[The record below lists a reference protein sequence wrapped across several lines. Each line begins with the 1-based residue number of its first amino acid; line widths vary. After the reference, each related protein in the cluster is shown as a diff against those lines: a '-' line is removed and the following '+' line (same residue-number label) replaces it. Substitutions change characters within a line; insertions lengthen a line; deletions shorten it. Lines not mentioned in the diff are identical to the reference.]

1 MRRWGWVWTPTIL
14 LLCIGNQILV
24 HSAVTGAQPEILRF
38 ALTLFPLLILACWA
52 MTRPRIKPVWLL
64 VLLAAGVATY
74 RLAGRDVWG
83 LAAAYGIPHAAIYL
97 GLLWL
102 FGHTLLSG
110 EEPLITR
117 LAHRVHGVL
126 QPDHEAYTR
135 RLTAVWC
142 VFFAAQLVASALLSR
157 FASPEWWSFFVN
169 LLNFPLLVSMFVG
182 EYGYRVIRYPNFPR
196 TSIPMAIDAFLRDA
210 ARAENANVR

>member
-1 MRRWGWVWTPTIL
+1 MRRWGWVWTATIL

-24 HSAVTGAQPEILRF
+24 HSAVTGAQPALLRF

-52 MTRPRIKPVWLL
+52 LTRPRIKPVWIL
-64 VLLAAGVATY
+64 VLLAAGAATY
-74 RLAGRDVWG
+74 VLASRDGWG
-83 LAAAYGIPHAAIYL
+83 LAAAYGIPHAAVYL

-102 FGHTLLSG
+102 FGLTLLFG
-110 EEPLITR
+110 QEPLITR
-117 LAHRVHGVL
+117 LARRVHGLL

-157 FASPEWWSFFVN
+157 FASPASWSFFVN
-169 LLNFPLLVSMFVG
+169 LLNFPLLALMFVG
-182 EYGYRVIRYPNFPR
+182 EYGYRVIRYPDFPR
-196 TSIPMAIDAFLRDA
+196 TSIPMAIEAFVRDA
-210 ARAENANVR
+210 ARAGSANVR